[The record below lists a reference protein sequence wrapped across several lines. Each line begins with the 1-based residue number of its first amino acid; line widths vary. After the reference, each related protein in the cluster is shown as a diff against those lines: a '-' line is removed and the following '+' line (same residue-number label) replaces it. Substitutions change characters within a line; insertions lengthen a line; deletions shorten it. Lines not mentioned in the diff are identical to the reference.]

1 MLTAAAWLTC
11 LALGAPGAVEV
22 PTHVSPS
29 RRFLIPVWVE
39 ENRRDEITV
48 VVIHVSAD
56 EGKTWRKAGE
66 VAPDQAFLK
75 FQAPKD
81 GLYWL
86 TPQLICR
93 NKEKFPPD
101 LSTARPTLKVR
112 VDTGVKSPVLPE
124 TGVLARNAAELQTKV
139 WKLEKRIAEL
149 EKKAAEL
156 EKRIAELEKKQKEPP
171 GPAACGPR

>member
-1 MLTAAAWLTC
+1 
-11 LALGAPGAVEV
+11 
-22 PTHVSPS
+22 
-29 RRFLIPVWVE
+29 
-39 ENRRDEITV
+39 
-48 VVIHVSAD
+48 
-56 EGKTWRKAGE
+56 
-66 VAPDQAFLK
+66 
-75 FQAPKD
+75 
-81 GLYWL
+81 LYWF